1 MMGSY
6 LTFTTFGIFLLDEES
21 RILAEQ
27 IIYPDLEAAVD
38 NIRELND
45 GNSTEPLKLVLEK
58 IEIQMPI
65 FVTDSNLARAI
76 SKISDMDVKVE
87 SSSKTIKWFHS
98 LHDNQLME
106 KGLTESASELQLFR
120 HKVGI
125 ALAKS
130 AVSEAGEE
138 KDPSIKHAIDSVD
151 EIDKSINII
160 AMRLRDWYSI
170 HFPSLNELIEDHEE
184 YTRVV
189 NVCGKRSNMTPEN
202 LAKSEISDA
211 SIEKI
216 HNSTGDMLGSDLS
229 DSDMS
234 AIQTLTDII
243 LNLFK
248 ERRVLEGYISDLMEE
263 IAPNITSLVGPLVGA
278 SLLSRAGS
286 LKELARKPSS
296 TLQILGAEKALFRS
310 LKTGA
315 DPPKHGVI
323 FQVPEIHTAPYWQ
336 RGKIARALA
345 GKLSIAARI
354 DAYSD
359 AGVVKSLRE
368 QFEARLAEIQ
378 RQNPEAPPPKPPK
391 QKPPRKPQR
400 SSQWQGRGQQ
410 RGRKGDRR
418 R

>member
-6 LTFTTFGIFLLDEES
+6 LTFTAFGIFLLDEES
-21 RILAEQ
+21 QVLTEH
-27 IIYPDLEAAVD
+27 IIYPDLDAAVD
-38 NIRELND
+38 NIRQLSEGKSND
-45 GNSTEPLKLVLEK
+45 FLKMVLEK
-58 IEIQMPI
+58 NDSPI
-65 FVTDSNLARAI
+65 TVADSNLARAI
-76 SKISDMDVKVE
+76 AEISDIDVKVE
-87 SSSKTIKWFHS
+87 SLSKTIKWFHS
-98 LHDNQLME
+98 LHDTRLIEN
-106 KGLTESASELQLFR
+106 GITASASEIQTFR
-120 HKVGI
+120 HKVGVT
-125 ALAKS
+125 LAKS

-160 AMRLRDWYSI
+160 AMRLREWYSI

-202 LAKSEISDA
+202 LTKSGISDA

-216 HNSTGDMLGSDLS
+216 RDSTGDMMGSDLT

-234 AIQTLTDII
+234 AIQTLTGII
-243 LNLFK
+243 LNLFN
-248 ERRVLEGYISDLMEE
+248 ERRVLESYISELMEE
-263 IAPNITSLVGPLVGA
+263 VAPNITSLVGPLVGA
-278 SLLSRAGS
+278 RLISLAGS

-310 LKTGA
+310 LKTGT

-323 FQVPEIHTAPYWQ
+323 YQVAEIHSAPYWQ

-354 DAYSD
+354 DAYSE
-359 AGVVKSLRE
+359 AGVVGTLKE
-368 QFEARLAEIQ
+368 QFEVRLAEIR

-391 QKPPRKPQR
+391 PPSRPKRPQR
-400 SSQWQGRGQQ
+400 RQGRGQQ
-410 RGRKGDRR
+410 RGRQGGRR